1 MKSIS
6 RRAFT
11 KKSALAL
18 GAIPFATLPSNFI
31 ELNET
36 VEKLNINIFSKH
48 LQFLDFKELGARTVE
63 MGFNGV
69 DLTVRP
75 KGHVLP
81 ENVFTILPKAI
92 EDIKLSGAKCIMM
105 TTAVNNVNNPIDI
118 NVLKAASECGIK
130 YYRTNWF
137 KYSKNKSMIDS
148 LNDYQTIIK
157 DISIFNKKHGLIGCY
172 QNHAGTSVG
181 ASIWEIKKIIE
192 LANLDSFGV
201 QYDIRHAVV
210 EGGLSWSNGL
220 KLIKDNINSIVLK
233 DFKWGQVN
241 GIWKPINVPIG
252 EGMVDFISYFK
263 LLKKYKINVPVS
275 LHCEYDLG
283 GAERGSTSPTISKKD
298 IYKAIS
304 KDLKTLQQ
312 FWEEA

>member
-11 KKSALAL
+11 KKSALAI
-18 GAIPFATLPSNFI
+18 GAIPLLTIPSNLF
-31 ELNET
+31 ESEKYS
-36 VEKLNINIFSKH
+36 EKLNINIFSKH
-48 LQFLDFKELGARTVE
+48 LQFLDFKELGERTVE

-81 ENVFTILPKAI
+81 EQVFDVLPKAV
-92 EDIKLSGAKCIMM
+92 ETIKQSGSNCLMM
-105 TTAVNNVNNPIDI
+105 STAVNNINNTSDS
-118 NVLKAASECGIK
+118 NVLKAASNCGIK

-137 KYSKNKSMIDS
+137 KYSEDKSMTDS
-148 LNDYQTIIK
+148 LSSYKSIVK
-157 DISIFNKKHGLIGCY
+157 DLSVFNKEHDLVGCY

-181 ASIWEIKKIIE
+181 ASLWEIKTILE
-192 LANLDSFGV
+192 LANLDTFGV

-241 GIWKPINVPIG
+241 GVWKPINVPVG
-252 EGMVDFISYFK
+252 EGMVDFDSYFK
-263 LLKKYKINVPVS
+263 LLKKYKISVPVS

-283 GAERGSTSPTISKKD
+283 GAEHGSKTPTISHKA

-304 KDLKTLQQ
+304 KDLETLQQ
-312 FWEEA
+312 LWERA

>member
-11 KKSALAL
+11 KKSALAI
-18 GAIPFATLPSNFI
+18 GAIPLATIPSNFF
-31 ELNET
+31 ET
-36 VEKLNINIFSKH
+36 EKYSDKLNINIFSKH
-48 LQFLDFKELGARTVE
+48 LQFLDFKELGQRTVE

-81 ENVFTILPKAI
+81 EQVIDILPKAI
-92 EDIKLSGAKCIMM
+92 EDIKQSGANCIMM
-105 TTAVNNVNNPIDI
+105 TTAVNNANDI

-137 KYSKNKSMIDS
+137 NYSKNKSMTDS
-148 LNDYQTIIK
+148 LKDYQSVIK
-157 DISIFNKKHGLIGCY
+157 DLSHFNKAHGLVGCY
-172 QNHAGTSVG
+172 QNHAGTKIG
-181 ASIWEIKKIIE
+181 ASIWEIKTLLE
-192 LANLDSFGV
+192 FANLDTFGA

-210 EGGLSWSNGL
+210 EGGQSWTNGI
-220 KLIKDNINSIVLK
+220 KLIKDNIKTIVLK

-241 GIWKPINVPIG
+241 GVWKPIHVPIG
-252 EGMVDFISYFK
+252 EGMVDFDSYFK
-263 LLKKYKINVPVS
+263 LLKKHKINVPVS

-283 GAERGSTSPTISKKD
+283 GAEKGSKTPTIDKKD
-298 IYKAIS
+298 IYNAIS
-304 KDLKTLQQ
+304 KDLKTIQKI
-312 FWEEA
+312 WEQA

>member
-11 KKSALAL
+11 KKSALAI
-18 GAIPFATLPSNFI
+18 GAIPLATIPSNFF
-31 ELNET
+31 ET
-36 VEKLNINIFSKH
+36 EKYSDKLNINIFSKH
-48 LQFLDFKELGARTVE
+48 LQFLDFKELGQRTVE

-81 ENVFTILPKAI
+81 EQVFDILPKAI
-92 EDIKLSGAKCIMM
+92 EDIKQSGANCLMM
-105 TTAVNNVNNPIDI
+105 STAVNNINNPTDI
-118 NVLKAASECGIK
+118 NVLKAASEHGIK

-137 KYSKNKSMIDS
+137 KYSEDKSMTES
-148 LNDYQTIIK
+148 LNHYKNIVK
-157 DISIFNKKHGLIGCY
+157 DISLFNKEYGLIGCY

-181 ASIWEIKKIIE
+181 ASLWEIKTILE
-192 LANLDSFGV
+192 LANLDAFGV
-201 QYDIRHAVV
+201 QYDIRHAVA
-210 EGGLSWSNGL
+210 EGGLSWTNGL
-220 KLIKDNINSIVLK
+220 KLIKDNIKSIVLK

-241 GIWKPINVPIG
+241 GKWKPINVPVG
-252 EGMVDFISYFK
+252 EGMVDFNSYFK

-283 GAERGSTSPTISKKD
+283 GAEHGSKSPTIDKKD
-298 IYKAIS
+298 IYKALS
-304 KDLKTLQQ
+304 KDLNTLQKI
-312 FWEEA
+312 WEQA